1 VHKEKAETK
10 KSRGREKKKQYTK
23 PKAKR
28 LGTVR
33 GVTAAGASGDFL
45 C

>member
-1 VHKEKAETK
+1 MQKKKAETR
-10 KSRGREKKKQYTK
+10 KSQSRDKKKDYTK

-28 LGTVR
+28 LGNVR